1 MRTRFLDRFP
11 HAPAWGGLP
20 ALALIALVA
29 LACSDG
35 QPGPTDP
42 GMSMNAMAAT
52 KSAQLAGPAAA
63 TQAPSLTDARGH
75 SHGHPGGGGGGQL
88 TFEMRPDVWN
98 TNFPKSQG
106 FVEAFIIGAG
116 TADIDLGS
124 IMLSGDSATAA
135 PLAPASTRQ
144 EDHHVVA
151 RFKMAAAFALLANPK
166 PGETHTLTLTFTA
179 KGTSTQLTDTVR
191 IVGPGGPSGGGGG
204 SLQLRI
210 APDVWNT
217 NFSHSHGTV
226 AFFVTGADARKIDVK
241 SIQLTGDSPTAAP
254 LSPVNVRAED
264 HHVVA
269 RFAME
274 DAFATLNDPKP
285 GEEHKVTLSFT
296 VNGTATTLTGEVR
309 IVGPS

>member
-29 LACSDG
+29 LACGDA

-42 GMSMNAMAAT
+42 GMSMNATAAT
-52 KSAQLAGPAAA
+52 KTAQLAGPAAA
-63 TQAPSLTDARGH
+63 TQAPSATGDRGH
-75 SHGHPGGGGGGQL
+75 THGRPGGGGQL
-88 TFEMRPDVWN
+88 TFAMRPDVWN
-98 TNFPKSQG
+98 TNYPHSQG
-106 FVEAFIIGAG
+106 FVEAFVTGAG
-116 TADIDLGS
+116 AADIDLGS

-151 RFKMAAAFALLANPK
+151 RFTKAAAFALLANPK
-166 PGETHTLTLTFTA
+166 PGETHTLTLSFTA
-179 KGTSTQLTDTVR
+179 KGASTQLTDTVR

-226 AFFVTGADARKIDVK
+226 AFFITGADAREIDPK
-241 SIQLTGDSPTAAP
+241 SIQLTGDSSSAAA

-269 RFAME
+269 RFAMS
-274 DAFATLNDPKP
+274 DALATLNDPKP
-285 GEEHKVTLSFT
+285 GQEHKVTLTFT